1 MTVSVSKNNM
11 LDLSLDSL
19 SSAYASGD
27 LTPSILAARL
37 CDAIDAYEA
46 VDPAVWIHRISKQV
60 MLDRAAELE
69 ADAVADRGPLFG
81 IPFAIKDNVDV
92 AGLPSTMGCPE
103 PLYIAKKTSFA
114 VQRLLDAGA
123 ILVGKT
129 NLDQFATGLVGVRSP
144 YGAPRCVFDKDYVSG
159 GSSSG
164 SAVAV
169 AAGLASFSF
178 GTDTAG
184 SGRVPAGFNN
194 IVGIK
199 PTRGILSTSGV
210 FPANKTLD
218 CLSIFALSAGDGDRI
233 RRVAEGFDAED
244 PFSRTAVPVSL
255 PLEKPRIGI
264 PRPDQLTFFGDTAAA
279 EIFNAA
285 VEQAKTLGWEVVPF
299 DYEPFGATAQLLY
312 GSAWVAER
320 LAAVKPYL
328 DKGLHPVT
336 RQIISGAG
344 DYDAADAFE
353 AIYAAEHLR
362 TRCTEI
368 AEGFDLILVP
378 TSPTIYRVDAV
389 EADPITLNSNL
400 GTYTNF
406 VNLLDMAAVSV
417 PAGFRANGLP
427 FGVTLV
433 GPGQS
438 DGALAVLADRL
449 HRSLHPRSGM
459 ADSPLVA
466 PALPTSGKDAGLVTV
481 CVVGAHLTGMPLNTQ
496 LTERNATLLETTRT
510 APDYRF
516 YALADSVPP
525 KPGLSRDP
533 DFDGPGIEVE
543 LWQMPMEA
551 FGSFVALIPQPLGIG
566 TVTLADGRNVKGF
579 ICEPAGI
586 ATATEIT
593 HYGGWRAYRADVAA

>member
-1 MTVSVSKNNM
+1 MSASATKADPM
-11 LDLSLDSL
+11 DLSLDTL
-19 SSAYASGD
+19 LCAYGAD
-27 LTPSILAARL
+27 ALTPTALVERL
-37 CDAIDAYEA
+37 SDALDAYEE
-46 VDPAVWIHRISKQV
+46 VDPAVWIYRIPKQDL
-60 MLDRAAELE
+60 LDRAKDLE
-69 ADAVADRGPLFG
+69 AAAAENRGPLFG
-81 IPFAIKDNVDV
+81 VPFAIKDNIDV

-103 PLYIAKKTSFA
+103 PLYTANKTSFA
-114 VQRLLDAGA
+114 VQNLLDAGA
-123 ILVGKT
+123 ILIGKT

-144 YGAPRCVFDKDYVSG
+144 YGAPRCVFDGEYVSG

-169 AAGLASFSF
+169 AAGLATFSF

-199 PTRGILSTSGV
+199 PTRGLLSTSGV

-233 RRVAEGFDAED
+233 RRIAEGFDPED
-244 PFSRTAVPVSL
+244 PFSRAGDPAPL
-255 PLEKPRIGI
+255 PLEKPRIGV
-264 PRPDQLTFFGDTAAA
+264 PRADQLTFFGDGAAA
-279 EIFNAA
+279 ELFDAA
-285 VEQAKTLGWEVVPF
+285 VVQAKALGWEVVNF
-299 DYEPFGATAQLLY
+299 DYEPFGATAKLLY

-328 DKGLHPVT
+328 DRDLHPVT
-336 RQIISGAG
+336 RQIIGGAG

-353 AIYAAEHLR
+353 AIYAAQRLR
-362 TRCTEI
+362 TRCAEI
-368 AEGFDLILVP
+368 AKDFDVILVP
-378 TSPTIYRVDAV
+378 TSPTIYRVADV
-389 EADPITLNSNL
+389 EADPIALNSNL

-438 DGALAVLADRL
+438 DGALAILADRL
-449 HRSLHPRSGM
+449 HRALHPRSGKHD
-459 ADSPLVA
+459 APLAAA
-466 PALPTSGKDAGLVTV
+466 PMTPDVGGDGLVTV
-481 CVVGAHLTGMPLNTQ
+481 CVVGAHLTGMPLNSQ
-496 LTERNATLLETTRT
+496 LTERHATLLETTRT

-533 DFDGPGIEVE
+533 GFDGPGIEVE
-543 LWQMPMEA
+543 LWQMPVEA
-551 FGSFVALIPQPLGIG
+551 FGGFVALIPQPLGIG

-593 HYGGWRAYRADVAA
+593 NFGGWRAYRAAAA

>member
-1 MTVSVSKNNM
+1 MSVAAKISDPM
-11 LDLSLDSL
+11 DLSLDTL
-19 SSAYASGD
+19 SNAYHTGS
-27 LTPSILAARL
+27 LTPTALVGQLIESL
-37 CDAIDAYEA
+37 DAYEE
-46 VDPAVWIHRISKQV
+46 VDPAVWVYRIPNQDL
-60 MLDRAAELE
+60 LDRAKELE
-69 ADAVADRGPLFG
+69 AVAPEHRRPLFG
-81 IPFAIKDNVDV
+81 IPFAIKDNIDI

-103 PLYIAKKTSFA
+103 PLYTAKKTALA
-114 VQRLLDAGA
+114 VQNLLEAGA
-123 ILVGKT
+123 ILIGKA

-169 AAGLASFSF
+169 AAGLATFSL

-199 PTRGILSTSGV
+199 PTRGLLSTSGV

-218 CLSIFALSAGDGDRI
+218 CLSIFALSAGDGDRV
-233 RRVAEGFDAED
+233 RRIAEAFDPED
-244 PFSRTAVPVSL
+244 PFSRAGDPVSL
-255 PLEKPRIGI
+255 PLEKPRIGV
-264 PRPDQLTFFGDTAAA
+264 PRPDQLTFFGDDAAA
-279 EIFNAA
+279 AIFEAA
-285 VEQAKTLGWEVVPF
+285 VTQAKALGWEVVPF
-299 DYEPFGATAQLLY
+299 DYEPFGATAKLLY

-328 DKGLHPVT
+328 DRELHPVT
-336 RQIISGAG
+336 RQIIGGAG

-353 AIYAAEHLR
+353 AIYAAQQLR
-362 TRCTEI
+362 TRCADI
-368 AEGFDLILVP
+368 AKDFDVILVP
-378 TSPTIYRVDAV
+378 TSPTIYRVDDV
-389 EADPITLNSNL
+389 EANPITLNSNL

-406 VNLLDMAAVSV
+406 VNLLDMTAVSV

-438 DGALAVLADRL
+438 DGALAILADRL
-449 HRSLHPRSGM
+449 HRALHPRSGKSN
-459 ADSPLVA
+459 APLAATAMTVDD
-466 PALPTSGKDAGLVTV
+466 GGDGLVTV
-481 CVVGAHLTGMPLNTQ
+481 CVVGAHLTGMPLNGQ
-496 LTERNATLLETTRT
+496 LTERHATLLETTRT

-516 YALADSVPP
+516 YALAGSVPP

-533 DFDGPGIEVE
+533 GFDGPGIEVE

-593 HYGGWRAYRADVAA
+593 DFGGWRAFRAAAA

>member
-1 MTVSVSKNNM
+1 M

-19 SSAYASGD
+19 ASAYASGD
-27 LTPSILAARL
+27 LTPSVLVARL

-46 VDPAVWIHRISKQV
+46 VDPAVWIHRISKQDL
-60 MLDRAAELE
+60 LDRAAELE
-69 ADAVADRGPLFG
+69 AGAAADRGPLFG
-81 IPFAIKDNVDV
+81 IPFAVKDNVDV
-92 AGLPSTMGCPE
+92 AGLPSTMGCPA
-103 PLYIAKKTSFA
+103 PLYIAEETSFA
-114 VQRLLDAGA
+114 VQNLLDAGA

-144 YGAPRCVFDKDYVSG
+144 YGAPRCVFNRDYVSG

-169 AAGLASFSF
+169 AAGLATFSF

-199 PTRGILSTSGV
+199 PTRGLLSTSGV

-218 CLSIFALSAGDGDRI
+218 CLSIFALSTADGDRI
-233 RRVAEGFDAED
+233 RRVAEGFDPED
-244 PFSRTAVPVSL
+244 PFSRAGAPVPL
-255 PLEKPRIGI
+255 PLENPRIGI
-264 PRPDQLTFFGDTAAA
+264 PMPDQLTFFGDDAAA
-279 EIFNAA
+279 ELFNTA
-285 VEQAKTLGWEVVPF
+285 VEKAETLGWEIVTF
-299 DYEPFGATAQLLY
+299 DYEPFRATAELLY

-328 DKGLHPVT
+328 DKDLHPVT
-336 RQIISGAG
+336 RQIIEDAG
-344 DYDAADAFE
+344 GFDATDAFE
-353 AIYAAEHLR
+353 AIYAAQRLH
-362 TRCTEI
+362 TRCAMI
-368 AEGFDLILVP
+368 AKDFDLILVP

-389 EADPITLNSNL
+389 EDDPITLNSNL

-438 DGALAVLADRL
+438 DDALAVLADRL
-449 HRSLHPRSGM
+449 HRGLHPRSGM
-459 ADSPLVA
+459 QDSPLAA
-466 PALPTSGKDAGLVTV
+466 PALSVRDSDGLVTV
-481 CVVGAHLTGMPLNTQ
+481 CVVGAHLTGMPLNSQ

-533 DFDGPGIEVE
+533 NFDGPGIEVE
-543 LWQMPMEA
+543 LWQMPMES

-593 HYGGWRAYRADVAA
+593 HYGGWRAYRADAAA